1 MTNDT
6 PTAWMAL
13 RTPETH
19 RPVRLETDPTKIAE
33 YLAAEATEHFQPLG
47 VTEQLAV
54 ADDGTAYP
62 VIGGIPILMRPERLS
77 RGATP
82 DGVDTTALPYAE
94 AYQEQVVYN
103 QLTEAKLGGAAMDIL
118 REIIQHAD
126 PAKFPEP
133 LDAWVTGGS
142 SAGAYARAM
151 QHLAPVND
159 ANVLQVGG
167 IGSHAIKLLHAGA
180 RHAYVVSP
188 VIGEL
193 IEGQSIAAELGF
205 ADRITFVGG
214 LAEQLPLADASV
226 DRAYSGSS
234 LHHTDTGASIPAIAA
249 ALTSHG
255 RFASVDVWRGGKL
268 YDVGVKLFGKC
279 NNNPYCKPMT
289 HERLAPA
296 SATFDDLEVTMHG
309 AVARYPLA
317 VASRL
322 GRTPSPR
329 TAVKMARIE
338 DRVAGLIPPLQR
350 RMSSL
355 ICVTGVKSPPAL

>member
-1 MTNDT
+1 MTNNT
-6 PTAWMAL
+6 PTAWAAL

-19 RPVRLETDPTKIAE
+19 RPLRLETEPTEVAE
-33 YLAAEATEHFQPLG
+33 YQAAEATEHFQPLG
-47 VTEQLAV
+47 VTEHLAV

-62 VIGGIPILMRPERLS
+62 VIEGIPILMQPERLE
-77 RGATP
+77 RGTTP
-82 DGVDTTALPYAE
+82 SSVDTTVLPYAE
-94 AYQEQVVYN
+94 AYQEQVVYD

-126 PAKFPEP
+126 PSTFPEP

-151 QHLAPVND
+151 RHLTPIDD
-159 ANVLQVGG
+159 ADILQVGG

-193 IEGQSIAAELGF
+193 IEGQSIATELGF
-205 ADRITFVGG
+205 GDRITFIGG

-234 LHHTDTGASIPAIAA
+234 LHHTDTNASMPAIAA
-249 ALTSHG
+249 ALTDHG

-289 HERLAPA
+289 DQRIAPA
-296 SATFDDLEVTMHG
+296 STTFDDFQITMHG

-322 GRTPSPR
+322 GHTPSPR
-329 TAVKMARIE
+329 TAGKMARLE
-338 DRVAGLIPPLQR
+338 DRLAGLVPPLQR
-350 RMSSL
+350 RISSL
-355 ICVTGVKSPPAL
+355 ICLTGVKSPPAL

>member
-1 MTNDT
+1 MINDT
-6 PTAWMAL
+6 PTAWAVL
-13 RTPETH
+13 RTPDTQ
-19 RPVRLETDPTKIAE
+19 RPVRLETDPAE
-33 YLAAEATEHFQPLG
+33 VSAYHAAEPTEHFTPLG
-47 VTEQLAV
+47 VTDQLAV
-54 ADDGTAYP
+54 ADDDTAYP
-62 VIGGIPILMRPERLS
+62 VIEGIPILMKPERLS
-77 RGATP
+77 RGSTP
-82 DGVDTTALPYAE
+82 EGVDTTKLPYAE
-94 AYQEQVVYN
+94 AYQEQVVYD

-118 REIIQHAD
+118 REIIRHAD

-151 QHLAPVND
+151 QHLAPVD
-159 ANVLQVGG
+159 EAMVLQVGG

-193 IEGQSIAAELGF
+193 IEGQSIADQLGF
-205 ADRITFVGG
+205 GDRITFIGG
-214 LAEQLPLADASV
+214 LAEQLPMAAASV

-234 LHHTDTGASIPAIAA
+234 LHHTDTTASMPAIAA
-249 ALTSHG
+249 ALTDHG

-268 YDVGVKLFGKC
+268 YDVGVRLFGKC

-289 HERLAPA
+289 HERIAPA
-296 SATFDDLEVTMHG
+296 SVAFDHLEVTMHG

-329 TAVKMARIE
+329 TAVKMAHIE
-338 DRVAGLIPPLQR
+338 DRVAKMIPPLQR

-355 ICVTGVKSPPAL
+355 ICVTGVKSPPKL